1 MLERIK
7 GRKGGNGSRRNDSA
21 PTEPDRWRAAMAAR
35 SAVEKQHGKGALMVL
50 GDDVIEPVAVI
61 PTGSLGLD
69 RALGCGGYPRGR
81 LVEIY
86 GAESSGKTTLTLHA
100 VAECQRAGGVAA
112 FVDAEHAL
120 DLGYARALGVQV
132 ERLLVAQPDCGE
144 QALDIVD
151 TLVRSEAV
159 DLVVVDSVAAL
170 VPRAE
175 LEGEVGDQ
183 HVGLQARMM
192 ARAMRKL
199 TGVAHRSGASLIFV
213 NQTRMKIGVS
223 FGTPETTP
231 GGQALKFHASVRLEV
246 RRIGTVKRG
255 DQVHGHRLRV
265 KVVKNKLAP
274 PFRTV
279 ELDVRYGEGI
289 DVAGEWL
296 DRAIALGLVERS
308 GAFHRFEGEV
318 IGQGREKA
326 RAWLLEAP
334 ERLERLRNAVL
345 AAEASNGASDAPE
358 AA

>member
-7 GRKGGNGSRRNDSA
+7 GSKTSRRTRRNGESA
-21 PTEPDRWRAAMAAR
+21 QDEPARWRAALAAR
-35 SAVEKQHGKGALMVL
+35 SAIEKQHGKGALMVL
-50 GDDVIEPVAVI
+50 GEEPIEPVAVI
-61 PTGSLGLD
+61 PTGSPGLD

-132 ERLLVAQPDCGE
+132 DRLMVAQPDCGE

-183 HVGLQARMM
+183 HVGLQARLM

-199 TGVAHRSGASLIFV
+199 TGVAHRGGATLVFV

-223 FGTPETTP
+223 FGSPETTP

-246 RRIGTVKRG
+246 RRVGTVKSG
-255 DQVHGHRLRV
+255 EQVRGHRLRI

-296 DRAIALGLVERS
+296 DRALALGVVERS

-318 IGQGREKA
+318 IGQGRERA
-326 RAWLLEAP
+326 RSWLLAESA
-334 ERLERLRNAVL
+334 RLDRLRAAVE
-345 AAEASNGASDAPE
+345 AAEE
-358 AA
+358 AARDPSRSAA